1 MHTETYPVR
10 RRGIDF
16 MRKASLYIRFLG
28 VLLCLIGLSSVWP
41 VLGQTQPPS
50 TTGGTGSLPAGISVR
65 RPCVQPPSLLG
76 GEQCKGEPT
85 TFRDAT
91 PGVKSWVWTFNDAPL
106 SGTATGGISTSTT
119 SYSVVQNAY
128 TSIGPKTVTLTR
140 TFSNTATQPE
150 SVTFDITINNPPQP
164 FQKWRRDTTICKGQT
179 IDLNPYPDVPQQGLT
194 YEWASKGETTQTISV
209 TGSGCYSVE
218 ATNPFTGCS
227 VEDKIEV
234 KVCPDQPQQQGSKW
248 YFGNN
253 AGIEFQGG
261 SASPLTDGKLNTI
274 EGSSS
279 INDAKGNVLFYTDGV
294 KIYDKDGNL
303 MGAVQYDAA
312 GKLIIDPATG
322 KPLISTAVISLGG
335 SQISTQS
342 ALIVPKGT
350 CKGCEYQY
358 YVYTTA
364 EINGTRQLTYSIV
377 DMRKNDGKGAVIE
390 SNLPVA
396 GTSTTALSTERSAG
410 VKNDTDSTYWVITR
424 DFGSNVFRITH
435 LTKNATP
442 TQTTVAIGQSRSQT
456 ATTQGEGYLK
466 IGPAPQSSTVSSG
479 TSTTGTSGTATNPG
493 SNTADGVERPVAMMV
508 PGIPP
513 SPGNPGTNNSVE
525 LYTFN
530 DKTGKLEF
538 KRAIDL
544 GPAPPKAYGVE
555 FSPDGKSLYVSLTGD
570 PASGTVAS
578 SYILRYDLTITDP
591 DQLSLARTEIA
602 TSTTQQF
609 GALQIGPDGRIYVSI
624 PGQSSLGV
632 IENPNA
638 SFLDSLR
645 FTFNGQTLG
654 GKTGQLGLPNQIANF
669 NQPPSNGAG
678 LSHRGVCLGDPTTFS
693 IGPYCPDLKERY
705 TVSFGDGTQPY
716 SGTATTVPPHTYS
729 KAGSYTATLTVE
741 VFQKGPNNTFGP
753 SCTVVTAT
761 DALTIV
767 AYPQS
772 ITLNDQN
779 VCRIPLSA
787 TLSID
792 VTAQNY
798 AWVFAGRVVGRGK
811 TFAATRNGSYIAFA
825 FNESF
830 ECYKSDTAQ
839 VLFRQPFQF
848 ILTPEA
854 IVCQG
859 SSTTIGVLGAPAYNT
874 FQWNSGQNT
883 KVISV
888 SQAGT
893 YSVTATHP
901 NPSDASKVCTST
913 GVISVSARPNP
924 TLRVATVDPVSCTSL
939 DGQLTA
945 TPGSSGTFTYAWTG
959 NNAPLPATTNALSG
973 VGEGSY
979 AVRATDEFSCSATQS
994 VTLKSPVNNL
1004 VISAIPRDQ
1013 FCSIPGSGTV
1023 NLTLSGGR
1031 FPIQYNWRDATNTL
1045 ISSASVLTGINSGT
1059 YAAAVSDANGCT
1071 AVTPSF
1077 RVGLNP
1083 TGFADLGLPQDK
1095 CAGNALVLRPV
1106 SSTVAGNVYQWS
1118 NGQNTPTISVTG
1130 AGSYTVRVSNPNGC
1144 TGAASVQINDRP
1156 APVVTLIPEYRLC
1169 TPQGLSTTLT
1179 AGGSSSLSFVW
1190 LRGNEVGRTLTVSA
1204 VGPYSVRATDPAGC
1218 TVVASTRVV
1227 DFCTPRVFI
1236 PEAFTPNGDGRNDFL
1251 DVYST
1256 YTSGFELKIF
1266 NRWGEVVF
1274 VSHEPENIKWDGSYR
1289 GEVYPPMMYAYVIS
1303 YGSQY
1308 DPLMPRIV
1316 QRGSVLLIR

>member
-1 MHTETYPVR
+1 
-10 RRGIDF
+10 
-16 MRKASLYIRFLG
+16 MRNASVYFRLIGL
-28 VLLCLIGLSSVWP
+28 LLCLLGASSLELAW
-41 VLGQTQPPS
+41 GQTQPPS
-50 TTGGTGSLPAGISVR
+50 TTTGSGGLPLGISIR
-65 RPCVQPPSLLG
+65 RPCAQLPTLGG

-91 PGVKSWVWTFNDAPL
+91 PGVKSWAWNFDDVPV
-106 SGTATGGISTSTT
+106 SGTATPGGSTSTT
-119 SYSVVQNAY
+119 SYSVVQNLY
-128 TSIGPKTVTLTR
+128 TSPGIKAVTLTR
-140 TFSNTATQPE
+140 TFSNSTTPAET
-150 SVTFDITINNPPQP
+150 VTFNVNISVPPSP
-164 FQKWRRDTTICKGQT
+164 FQNWRPDTTICKGQT
-179 IDLNPYPDVPQQGLT
+179 LTLDPYPNSPPSGVT
-194 YEWASKGETTQTISV
+194 YEWAPKGEITQTLSV

-218 ATNPFTGCS
+218 ATNPVTGCS
-227 VEDKIEV
+227 YEDKIEV

-312 GKLIIDPATG
+312 GKIIIDPTTS
-322 KPLISTAVISLGG
+322 KPLISTLAPSLGG

-377 DMRKNDGKGAVIE
+377 DMRKNDGKGAVVE

-410 VKNDTDSTYWVITR
+410 VKNEQDSTYWVITR
-424 DFGSNVFRITH
+424 DFGGNLFRITH

-442 TQTTVAIGQSRSQT
+442 IQTTVAAGASQT
-456 ATTQGEGYLK
+456 AVSQGEGYLK

-479 TSTTGTSGTATNPG
+479 TSTTGTSGTASNPG
-493 SNTADGVERPVAMMV
+493 SSTADGVERPVAMIV

-513 SPGNPGTNNSVE
+513 SPGNPGTSNTVE

-530 DKTGKLEF
+530 DKTGKLEY
-538 KRAIDL
+538 KRTIDL

-555 FSPDGKSLYVSLTGD
+555 FSPDGKSLYVTLVGD
-570 PASGTVAS
+570 PASGTAAS

-591 DQLSLARTEIA
+591 EQLSLARTEIA

-645 FTFNGQTLG
+645 FTFNGQSLG

-678 LSHRGVCLGDPTTFS
+678 LSHEGECLGDPTKFT
-693 IGPYCPDLKERY
+693 IGPFCPDLKERY
-705 TVSFGDGTQPY
+705 TVNFGDGTQPY
-716 SGTATTVPPHTYS
+716 SGTATTVPDHVYARP
-729 KAGSYTATLTVE
+729 GSYTATLTVE
-741 VFQKGPNNTFGP
+741 TFQKGPNNSFGP

-761 DALTIV
+761 DALTI
-767 AYPQS
+767 ASYPQS
-772 ITLNDQN
+772 ITLADQF
-779 VCRIPLSA
+779 VCRTPLST

-798 AWVFAGRVVGRGK
+798 AWVFAGRIVGRNK
-811 TFAATRNGSYIAFA
+811 TFAATRNGTYTAYA
-825 FNESF
+825 FNEST
-830 ECYKSDTAQ
+830 ECIVKDDALVQ
-839 VLFRQPFQF
+839 FRQPFQF
-848 ILTPEA
+848 IPSPDA

-859 SSTTIGVLGAPAYNT
+859 TSTTIGVLGAPAYNT
-874 FQWNSGQNT
+874 FQWSSGQNT
-883 KVISV
+883 KTITVTNPGV
-888 SQAGT
+888 

-901 NPSDASKVCTST
+901 NPSDRSKVCTST
-913 GVISVSARPNP
+913 GAISVSARPNP
-924 TLRVATVDPVSCTSL
+924 TLRVASVQPVSCTSL
-939 DGQLTA
+939 DGQLTV
-945 TPGSSGTFTYAWTG
+945 TPSGSGTFSYAWTG
-959 NNAPLPATTNALSG
+959 ANNAPLLAAGNSLSG
-973 VGEGSY
+973 IGEGNY
-979 AVRATDEFSCSATQS
+979 TVRVTDEFSCSATQPA
-994 VTLKSPVNNL
+994 TLKSPVNNL
-1004 VISAIPRDQ
+1004 LITPAPRDQ
-1013 FCSIPGSGTV
+1013 LCSRPGSGTV
-1023 NLTLSGGR
+1023 NLTVSGGR
-1031 FPIQYNWRDATNTL
+1031 QPVQYFWRDATNAL
-1045 ISSASVLTGINSGT
+1045 ISNASILTGINSGT
-1059 YAAAVSDANGCT
+1059 YNAAISDANGCT
-1071 AVTPSF
+1071 AATGNF
-1077 RVGLNP
+1077 RVGLDP
-1083 TGFADLGLPQDK
+1083 TGFADLGPPQDK

-1106 SSTVAGNVYQWS
+1106 SSTVVGNVYQWS
-1118 NGQNTPTISVTG
+1118 NGPTSPTISVTG
-1130 AGSYTVRVSNPNGC
+1130 AGTYSLRVSNPNGC
-1144 TGAASVQINDRP
+1144 TGTASVQINDRP
-1156 APVVTLIPEYRLC
+1156 APAVTLAPEYRFC
-1169 TPQGLSTTLT
+1169 VGDGQSTTLT

-1190 LRGNEVGRTLTVSA
+1190 SRGNQSGRILPVNA
-1204 VGPYSVRATDPAGC
+1204 VGSYSVRATDPVGC
-1218 TVVASTRVV
+1218 TAIASTRVV
-1227 DFCTPRVFI
+1227 DFCEPRVFI
-1236 PEAFTPNGDGRNDFL
+1236 PEAFTPNGDGANDLL

-1256 YTSGFELKIF
+1256 YTSGFEIKIF

-1274 VSHEPENIKWDGSYR
+1274 VSNEPENIKWDGNYR
-1289 GEVYPPMMYAYVIS
+1289 GEAYPPMVYAYVIS
-1303 YGSQY
+1303 YGSEY
-1308 DPLMPRIV
+1308 DPEMPRV
-1316 QRGSVLLIR
+1316 VRRGSVLLIR

>member
-1 MHTETYPVR
+1 MPMETYPVR
-10 RRGIDF
+10 RREMDF
-16 MRKASLYIRFLG
+16 MRKASLYIRLLG
-28 VLLCLIGLSSVWP
+28 MLLCLIGLSSMRLVW
-41 VLGQTQPPS
+41 GQKPPEV
-50 TTGGTGSLPAGISVR
+50 TISK
-65 RPCVQPPSLLG
+65 PCVQVASSSSASG
-76 GEQCKGEPT
+76 GGQTCKGDPT
-85 TFRDAT
+85 TFRDAK
-91 PGVKSWVWTFNDAPL
+91 PGVKSWKWEFDASIGASSPN
-106 SGTATGGISTSTT
+106 STSTT
-119 SYSVVQNAY
+119 SYSVVQYGYDSPNQ
-128 TSIGPKTVTLTR
+128 KTVVLTR
-140 TFSNTATQPE
+140 TFSDTATPPE
-150 SVTFDITINNPPQP
+150 SVTFTVTIGTAPGE
-164 FQKWRRDTTICKGQT
+164 FQNWVTADTICNGEILT
-179 IDLNPYPDVPQQGLT
+179 LDPYPNSSPQGVT
-194 YEWASKGETTQTISV
+194 YEWSPKGETTQTLSV
-209 TGSGCYSVE
+209 SEAGCYSVE
-218 ATNPFTGCS
+218 ATTNLGCS
-227 VEDKIEV
+227 IENKIQV
-234 KVCPDQPQQQGSKW
+234 VVCPSQSAAPATKW

-253 AGIEFQGG
+253 AGLDFMGGAPTPIDNSKLNTVEG
-261 SASPLTDGKLNTI
+261 SASVSDK
-274 EGSSS
+274 
-279 INDAKGNVLFYTDGV
+279 KGDLIFYTDGI
-294 KIYDKDGNL
+294 KIYDKDGNV
-303 MGAVQYDAA
+303 MGILQLDAN
-312 GKLIIDPATG
+312 G
-322 KPLISTAVISLGG
+322 KPLLDPVTSKPIVSTAASASTSLGG

-342 ALIVPKGT
+342 ALIVPKST
-350 CKGCEYQY
+350 CRGCAYQY

-364 EINGTRQLTYSIV
+364 EINGTRQLTYSII
-377 DMRKNDGKGAVIE
+377 DMRKNDGKGAIVE
-390 SNLPVA
+390 VNLPVV
-396 GTSTTALSTERSAG
+396 GSSTTALSTERTAG
-410 VKNDTDSTYWVITR
+410 VQNKTDSTNWVITR
-424 DFGSNVFRITH
+424 DYGSNIFRITH
-435 LTKNATP
+435 ITKSSVP
-442 TQTTVAIGQSRSQT
+442 TQTTVAAGASQT
-456 ATTQGEGYLK
+456 ATVEGEGYLK
-466 IGPAPQSSTVSSG
+466 IGPAPVSSTASSG
-479 TSTTGTSGTATNPG
+479 SSTSGTSGTATNPA
-493 SNTADGVERPVAMMV
+493 SNTAERPVAMIV

-513 SPGNPGTNNSVE
+513 SPGNPGTNNKVE
-525 LYTFN
+525 LFTFN
-530 DKTGKLEF
+530 TDTGKLEF

-544 GPAPPKAYGVE
+544 GPSPPKAYGVE
-555 FSPDGKSLYVSLTGD
+555 FAPDGLSLYVSLIGD
-570 PASGTVAS
+570 PASASTAS
-578 SYILRYDLTITDP
+578 SYILRYNLSITDP
-591 DQLSLARTEIA
+591 EQLSLARTEVA

-609 GALQIGPDGRIYVSI
+609 GALQIGPDGRIYVAI
-624 PGQSSLGV
+624 PGQASLGV
-632 IENPNA
+632 IENPDAGLNDR
-638 SFLDSLR
+638 LLEQLI
-645 FTFNGQTLG
+645 FTFNGQPLG
-654 GKTGQLGLPNQIANF
+654 GKTGQLGLPNTNADDSQDGGGGF
-669 NQPPSNGAG
+669 S
-678 LSHRGVCLGDPTTFS
+678 SKDYCLGNPTKFS
-693 IGPYCPDLKERY
+693 MSPYCPGLIEEY
-705 TVSFGDGTQPY
+705 TVNFGDGTAPY
-716 SGTATTVPPHTYS
+716 SGTATQTSHTYAVAKPYS
-729 KAGSYTATLTVE
+729 ATLTVQI
-741 VFQKGPNNTFGP
+741 FRKNKDGSKGA
-753 SCTVVTAT
+753 SCTVITAV
-761 DALTIV
+761 DNLTI
-767 AYPQS
+767 ASYPQS
-772 ITLNDQN
+772 ITLNDEF
-779 VCRIPLSA
+779 VCRVPLST

-792 VTAQNY
+792 IVAQNY
-798 AWVFAGRVVGRGK
+798 AWVFAGRLVSREKTLSVTRGG
-811 TFAATRNGSYIAFA
+811 TYSAFA
-825 FNESF
+825 FNESP
-830 ECYKSDTAQ
+830 ECFKGDDALVQ
-839 VLFRQPFQF
+839 FRQPFSPF
-848 ILTPEA
+848 TPSPPA
-854 IVCQG
+854 TVCQG
-859 SSTTIGVLGAPAYNT
+859 SSTTIGFAAIAPAYNT
-874 FQWNSGQNT
+874 FQWSSGQNT
-883 KVISV
+883 KVVSV

-913 GVISVSARPNP
+913 GIISVSARPNP

-959 NNAPLPATTNALSG
+959 NNAPLPTTTNALSG
-973 VGEGSY
+973 VGEGNY
-979 AVRATDEFSCSATQS
+979 AVRVTDEFSCSATQS

-1004 VISAIPRDQ
+1004 VISAFPRDQ

-1031 FPIQYNWRDATNTL
+1031 LPIQYNWRDATNAL

-1083 TGFADLGLPQDK
+1083 TGFANLGPPQDK

-1179 AGGSSSLSFVW
+1179 AGGPSSLSFVW

-1308 DPLMPRIV
+1308 DPLMPRVV

>member
-1 MHTETYPVR
+1 MY
-10 RRGIDF
+10 F
-16 MRKASLYIRFLG
+16 RFFG
-28 VLLCLIGLSSVWP
+28 VLFCLMGINGIWP
-41 VLGQTQPPS
+41 VLGQTQPSS
-50 TTGGTGSLPAGISVR
+50 TTGGTGGLPAGISVR
-65 RPCVQPPSLLG
+65 RPCAQPPSLLG
-76 GEQCKGEPT
+76 GEQCKEEPT

-106 SGTATGGISTSTT
+106 SGTATGGTSTSTT
-119 SYSVVQNAY
+119 SYSIVQNAY
-128 TSIGPKTVTLTR
+128 TSTGPKTVTLTR
-140 TFSNTATQPE
+140 IFSNSATPPE
-150 SVTFDITINNPPQP
+150 SITFNVTIYNGPQP
-164 FQKWRRDTTICKGQT
+164 FQQWRRDTTICKGQT
-179 IDLNPYPDVPQQGLT
+179 IELNPYPNVPQSGLT
-194 YEWASKGETTQTISV
+194 YEWASKGETTQSISV

-218 ATNPFTGCS
+218 ATNVFGCS
-227 VEDKIEV
+227 YEDKIEV
-234 KVCPDQPQQQGSKW
+234 KVCPDQPQQQGAKW

-312 GKLIIDPATG
+312 GKIVVDPATG
-322 KPLISTAVISLGG
+322 KPLITTAVTSLGG

-350 CKGCEYQY
+350 CQGCEYQY

-377 DMRKNDGKGAVIE
+377 DMRKNDGKGAVVE

-410 VKNDTDSTYWVITR
+410 VKNEQDSTYWVITR
-424 DFGSNVFRITH
+424 DFGSNIFRITH

-442 TQTTVAIGQSRSQT
+442 SQTTVALGASQT
-456 ATTQGEGYLK
+456 ATAQGEGYLK

-513 SPGNPGTNNSVE
+513 SPVNPGTNNSVE

-530 DKTGKLEF
+530 DKTGKLEY

-544 GPAPPKAYGVE
+544 GPSPPRAYGVE
-555 FSPDGKSLYVSLTGD
+555 FSPDGKSLYVSLVGD
-570 PASGTVAS
+570 PANSTAVS

-678 LSHRGVCLGDPTTFS
+678 LSHEGICLGEPTTFS

-705 TVSFGDGTQPY
+705 TVNFGDGTQPY
-716 SGTATTVPPHTYS
+716 SGTATQVPPHTYA
-729 KAGSYTATLTVE
+729 KPGSYTATLTVE
-741 VFQKGPNNTFGP
+741 TFQKGPNNTFGP

-772 ITLNDQN
+772 ITLADQT
-779 VCRIPLSA
+779 VCRIPLST

-792 VTAQNY
+792 VAAQNY

-811 TFAATRNGSYIAFA
+811 TFAATRNGTYTAYA
-825 FNESF
+825 FNESP
-830 ECYKSDTAQ
+830 ECAVKDDAN
-839 VLFRQPFQF
+839 VLFRQPFQ
-848 ILTPEA
+848 LNVVPEA
-854 IVCQG
+854 VVCEG
-859 SSTTIGVLGAPAYNT
+859 SSTTIGVVGSPAYNT
-874 FQWNSGQNT
+874 FQWSSGQNT

-888 SQAGT
+888 TQAGT
-893 YSVTATHP
+893 YSLTATHP
-901 NPSDASKVCTST
+901 IPGTNDGSVCTNT
-913 GVISVSARPNP
+913 GVVSVSARTNP
-924 TLRVATVDPVSCTSL
+924 TVTASLRGPVSCTSL
-939 DGQLTA
+939 DGAITLTPNQSN
-945 TPGSSGTFTYAWTG
+945 TLSYAWTG
-959 NNAPLPATTNALSG
+959 ANNAPLSATGNSLSG
-973 VGEGSY
+973 VSEGAY
-979 AVRATDEFSCSATQS
+979 AVRVTDEFSCSSTAS
-994 VTLKSPVNNL
+994 YTLKSPVNNL
-1004 VISAIPRDQ
+1004 ALIPTASTQ
-1013 FCSIPGSGTV
+1013 LCSVPGSGRISLNVT
-1023 NLTLSGGR
+1023 GGR
-1031 FPIQYNWRDATNTL
+1031 LPFTYFWRDAANTL
-1045 ISSASVLTGINSGT
+1045 ISSASVLTGINSGSYT
-1059 YAAAVSDANGCT
+1059 AAVSDVNGCT
-1071 AVTPSF
+1071 AILSRIP
-1077 RVGLNP
+1077 VGLNP
-1083 TGFADLGLPQDK
+1083 TGFADLGPPQDK
-1095 CAGNALVLRPV
+1095 CPGNALLLRPV
-1106 SSTVAGNVYQWS
+1106 SSTLAGNVYQWS
-1118 NGQNTPTISVTG
+1118 NGQSTPTISVTG
-1130 AGSYTVRVSNPNGC
+1130 AGTYSVQISNPNGC

-1156 APVVTLIPEYRLC
+1156 APAVTLAPEYRFC
-1169 TPQGLSTTLT
+1169 VGDNQSTTLT
-1179 AGGSSSLSFVW
+1179 AGGPSSLSFVW
-1190 LRGNEVGRTLTVSA
+1190 SRANETSRTLPVNA
-1204 VGPYSVRATDPAGC
+1204 VGSYSVRATDPVGC
-1218 TVVASTRVV
+1218 TALVSTRVI
-1227 DFCTPRVFI
+1227 DFCEPRVFI
-1236 PEAFTPNGDGRNDFL
+1236 PEAFTPNGDGQNDLL
-1251 DVYST
+1251 DVYSS
-1256 YTSGFELKIF
+1256 YTSGFEIRIF
-1266 NRWGEVVF
+1266 NRWGEVIF
-1274 VSHEPENIKWDGSYR
+1274 VSNEPENVKWDGTYR
-1289 GEVYPPMMYAYVIS
+1289 GQVYPPMMYAYVIS
-1303 YGSQY
+1303 YGSEY
-1308 DPLMPRIV
+1308 DPEKPRV
-1316 QRGSVLLIR
+1316 VRRGSVLLIR